1 MSARLGLL
9 TVLVIAALG
18 LAGAQG
24 RTNRDQATS
33 TDAQQP
39 TVSATNEDLQPTHLP
54 PLPYGVADSDLVE
67 GDRIFHSTGGCF
79 ACHGAEGEGLPA
91 AGSGITTGLAYVQPD
106 VPSIAKLIADGLPDE
121 YTRAPIAM
129 PPRGARGN
137 LTPHEIG
144 VVADYVWAIAQ
155 TRGEPWAGG
164 HTSHFHLI
172 PPGSTSGTASPDRP
186 APRHQ

>member
-1 MSARLGLL
+1 MKARSVVGSA
-9 TVLVIAALG
+9 LVIAVVG
-18 LAGAQG
+18 LAGAQAG
-24 RTNRDQATS
+24 RSRGEVPKPNAQAS
-33 TDAQQP
+33 NSSP
-39 TVSATNEDLQPTHLP
+39 TNEDLQPAQLP
-54 PLPYGVADSDLVE
+54 PLPPGVADSDLVE

-91 AGSGITTGLAYVQPD
+91 AGAAITTGLAYVPVD
-106 VPSIAKLIADGLPDE
+106 VTSLAKLIADGLPDE
-121 YTRAPIAM
+121 YTRSPIAM

-144 VVADYVWAIAQ
+144 VVAEYVWAIAQ
-155 TRGEPWAGG
+155 TRGEPWSGG
-164 HTSHFHLI
+164 HASHFHLI

>member
-1 MSARLGLL
+1 MKARTMLVSA
-9 TVLVIAALG
+9 LVIAVVG
-18 LAGAQG
+18 LAGAQAG
-24 RTNRDQATS
+24 SSRGEVSKQ
-33 TDAQQP
+33 DAQQP
-39 TVSATNEDLQPTHLP
+39 SISPTNEDLQPAHLP
-54 PLPYGVADSDLVE
+54 PLPVGMTDSDLVE

-91 AGSGITTGLAYVQPD
+91 AGAAITTGLAYVPVD
-106 VPSIAKLIADGLPDE
+106 VSSIAKLIADGLPDA
-121 YTRAPIAM
+121 YTRSPIAM

-155 TRGEPWAGG
+155 TRGEPWPGG
-164 HTSHFHLI
+164 HASHFHLI

>member
-1 MSARLGLL
+1 VSARVILGALL
-9 TVLVIAALG
+9 VSALVG
-18 LAGAQG
+18 LAAGQAGTSRGQVVKPEAQ
-24 RTNRDQATS
+24 TTS
-33 TDAQQP
+33 GSP
-39 TVSATNEDLQPTHLP
+39 TNEDLQPTHLP
-54 PLPYGVADSDLVE
+54 PLPFGVSDSDLVE

-91 AGSGITTGLAYVQPD
+91 AGAAITTGLAYVQPD

-121 YTRAPIAM
+121 YTRSPIAM

-155 TRGEPWAGG
+155 TRGEPWPGG
-164 HTSHFHLI
+164 HASHFHLI
-172 PPGSTSGTASPDRP
+172 PPGSTSGTASTDRP